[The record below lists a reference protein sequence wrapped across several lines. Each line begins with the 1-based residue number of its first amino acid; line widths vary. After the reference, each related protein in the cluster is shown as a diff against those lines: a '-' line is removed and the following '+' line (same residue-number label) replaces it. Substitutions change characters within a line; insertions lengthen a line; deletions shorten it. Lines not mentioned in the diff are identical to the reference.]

1 MRSIQE
7 LILESEQLRIETH
20 SAGPQDEVEFWKRRA
35 AKLTLLVEQISSEP
49 CRMTVATLKVAQS
62 KLVKVGRFFLLA
74 HHNRSHSC
82 RYGRRVSIR
91 SSNIMLKRWFVR
103 VNLLLFLLV
112 K

>member
-62 KLVKVGRFFLLA
+62 KLVKVGRFFL
-74 HHNRSHSC
+74 
-82 RYGRRVSIR
+82 VS
-91 SSNIMLKRWFVR
+91 SP
-103 VNLLLFLLV
+103 
-112 K
+112 